1 MSRHWRMI
9 VLLLEVNKQSSE
21 QIYRW
26 HAPEENQSRKRNP
39 YLPLQGIVPEGRGFR
54 TPTSLNAQQH
64 LAQTIYEQEIS
75 LQTEMDSSAVCK
87 DSSSRLDS
95 DDLFSQSDLN
105 ELVHSSESPLLSL
118 ARELFYTEPAD
129 RPPNYYANCKL
140 AWNKLDLRR
149 CTGSNTAIISAKQ
162 ERGYPKSDSARQS
175 RVYLS
180 FSRVNHWSRKTV
192 RWYIFSGWLLFDAL

>member
-1 MSRHWRMI
+1 M
-9 VLLLEVNKQSSE
+9 
-21 QIYRW
+21 
-26 HAPEENQSRKRNP
+26 
-39 YLPLQGIVPEGRGFR
+39 PEGRGFR

-118 ARELFYTEPAD
+118 ARELASQDFYTEADD

-140 AWNKLDLRR
+140 
-149 CTGSNTAIISAKQ
+149 T
-162 ERGYPKSDSARQS
+162 
-175 RVYLS
+175 
-180 FSRVNHWSRKTV
+180 
-192 RWYIFSGWLLFDAL
+192 